1 MVQKNINKKQ
11 IILIIIAAYLVAG
24 YAWAGGMCEFI
35 KFFGGTLM
43 ALGGADIILSWIGI
57 DLAQKVGFRKL
68 SFFIPYII
76 IFIGGYIFSQGQS
89 CGF

>member
-1 MVQKNINKKQ
+1 MIKNKKQ

-24 YAWAGGMCEFI
+24 YAWAGDMCGFM

-43 ALGGADIILSWIGI
+43 ALGGADIVLSWIGI

-76 IFIGGYIFSQGQS
+76 IFIGGYILSQSQT

>member
-1 MVQKNINKKQ
+1 MIKNKKQ

-24 YAWAGGMCEFI
+24 YAWAGGMCGFM

-43 ALGGADIILSWIGI
+43 ALGGADIVLSWIGI

-76 IFIGGYIFSQGQS
+76 MIIGGYIMSQGNS